1 MPYTIKGERETG
13 TITYHCSTTESA
25 LDKVRDFR
33 HAEYSG
39 IMILAHDGRDGPRM
53 RMLTQLDLE
62 AIGPS
67 PGR

>member
-13 TITYHCSTTESA
+13 TITYHCSTMESA

-39 IMILAHDGRDGPRM
+39 ITISTHDERRSPGAWTTM
-53 RMLTQLDLE
+53 QLDL
-62 AIGPS
+62 GSTSPS